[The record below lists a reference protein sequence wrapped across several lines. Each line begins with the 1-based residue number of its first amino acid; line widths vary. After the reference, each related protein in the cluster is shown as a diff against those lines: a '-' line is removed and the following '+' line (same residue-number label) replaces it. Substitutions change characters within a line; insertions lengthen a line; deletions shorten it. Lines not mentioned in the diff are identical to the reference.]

1 MACCQCQA
9 LDALFNRREA
19 ESELRRYRRRGVRGA
34 TRQLVGA
41 VREQGVQG
49 ATLLDIGGGI
59 GAIQLELLAAGAAS
73 ATDVDAS
80 RAYVAVASEEAHRRG
95 YGDRVSYH
103 YGNFV
108 DLAPTIEAADIVTLD
123 RVICCY
129 PDMPALVS
137 LSSARAQ
144 HLYGLVY
151 PRDTWWIRLGARVLN
166 ALLSLFR
173 QQFRFFVHRSAS
185 VDAIARSAGL
195 VETLRRPGLF
205 WQMVIYTR
213 RAASPANA

>member
-1 MACCQCQA
+1 MACRQCQA

-19 ESELRRYRRRGVRGA
+19 ESELRRYHRRGVRGA
-34 TRQLVGA
+34 TQQLVSA
-41 VREQGVQG
+41 LRAQGVQG

-80 RAYVAVASEEAHRRG
+80 RGYVAVASEEAQRRG
-95 YGDRVSYH
+95 FGDRVSYQF
-103 YGNFV
+103 GNFV

-137 LSSARAQ
+137 LSSARARR
-144 HLYGLVY
+144 LYGLVY
-151 PRDTWWIRLGARVLN
+151 PRDTWWIRLGARVMN
-166 ALLSLFR
+166 ALLKLFR
-173 QQFRFFVHRSAS
+173 QRFRFFVHRSAS
-185 VDAIARSAGL
+185 VDAVARGAGL
-195 VETLRRPGLF
+195 VETLRQPGLM
-205 WQMVIYTR
+205 WQMVLYTR
-213 RAASPANA
+213 GGASPANG